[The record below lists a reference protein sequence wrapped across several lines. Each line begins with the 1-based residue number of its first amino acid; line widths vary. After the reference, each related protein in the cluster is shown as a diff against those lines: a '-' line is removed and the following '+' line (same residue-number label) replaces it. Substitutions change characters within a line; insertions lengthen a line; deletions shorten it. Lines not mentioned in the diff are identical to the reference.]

1 MCMCVGVLCRCYI
14 RIDWATTFL
23 EGGGLP
29 LAKIIGSSGV
39 YPDYMFCNYNR
50 LAMLSA
56 KLVPNNR
63 HIKNKIKSSGV
74 SALYARPLSQPMHY
88 THKST
93 TLSSFST
100 DLTTTPGKC
109 NLSSLLLILL
119 LVT

>member
-1 MCMCVGVLCRCYI
+1 MCMCVGVLCRCYTCI
-14 RIDWATTFL
+14 EMAGTFSG
-23 EGGGLP
+23 GGGLP
-29 LAKIIGSSGV
+29 LAKIIGQSGV

-74 SALYARPLSQPMHY
+74 SALYARPLSQPLHY

-93 TLSSFST
+93 TLFSLST
-100 DLTTTPGKC
+100 DLTT
-109 NLSSLLLILL
+109 
-119 LVT
+119 